1 MPQNSV
7 CSVWFILDSFRITFS
22 VIPVNALA
30 DLWYYNKKKNSF
42 INFTTSENDIDAD
55 FHTTLNTGMLEDSK
69 QLY

>member
-1 MPQNSV
+1 M
-7 CSVWFILDSFRITFS
+7 
-22 VIPVNALA
+22 
-30 DLWYYNKKKNSF
+30 LWLIYGTIIKKKNSF